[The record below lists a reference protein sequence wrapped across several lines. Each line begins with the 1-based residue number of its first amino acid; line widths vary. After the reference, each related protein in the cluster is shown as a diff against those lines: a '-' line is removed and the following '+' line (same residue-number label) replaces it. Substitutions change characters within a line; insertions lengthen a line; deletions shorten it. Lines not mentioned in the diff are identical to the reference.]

1 MRNLTKRVVVSSHA
15 FSVLWPAGALPPL
28 LEYPPTALWELSRKW
43 DERKVGSHEGA
54 EGGLCLV
61 ATIGKERKTVRGN
74 GFMQVPHTHSTH
86 PSSPFN
92 TFHSKNCVID
102 GEISRGP
109 RDWRIDGDDTSF
121 FFLFFPFSIDFLVVP
136 IVRTLKRDV
145 GSIHRSNGIYPS
157 IRYIS
162 YERTCVRTLV
172 GGKLSLRQIDSSRRD
187 S

>member
-43 DERKVGSHEGA
+43 DERKVGPTR
-54 EGGLCLV
+54 GLKGVCAWSRRSGKRGRPCVETDSCRSPIHTPPTLPPLSIRSIRKIVSSMERYLV
-61 ATIGKERKTVRGN
+61 VLVIGE
-74 GFMQVPHTHSTH
+74 STGM
-86 PSSPFN
+86 
-92 TFHSKNCVID
+92 T
-102 GEISRGP
+102 RL
-109 RDWRIDGDDTSF
+109 SF
-121 FFLFFPFSIDFLVVP
+121 FFFPFSIDFLVVP
-136 IVRTLKRDV
+136 IVRTLKRDA

-162 YERTCVRTLV
+162 YERTCVRRLV
-172 GGKLSLRQIDSSRRD
+172 EGKLSLRQIDSSRRD

>member
-43 DERKVGSHEGA
+43 DERKVGPTR
-54 EGGLCLV
+54 GLKGVCAWSRRSGKRGRPCVETDSCRSPIHTPPTLPPLSIRSIRKIVSSMERYLV
-61 ATIGKERKTVRGN
+61 VLVIGE
-74 GFMQVPHTHSTH
+74 STGM
-86 PSSPFN
+86 
-92 TFHSKNCVID
+92 T
-102 GEISRGP
+102 RL
-109 RDWRIDGDDTSF
+109 SF
-121 FFLFFPFSIDFLVVP
+121 FFFSFLYRFPSRPDRSNVE
-136 IVRTLKRDV
+136 KRDA

>member
-43 DERKVGSHEGA
+43 DERKVGPTRGL

-74 GFMQVPHTHSTH
+74 GFMQVPYTH
-86 PSSPFN
+86 PTHPPSFQYVPFEKLC
-92 TFHSKNCVID
+92 HRWRDIVVLVIGELKGECV
-102 GEISRGP
+102 
-109 RDWRIDGDDTSF
+109 
-121 FFLFFPFSIDFLVVP
+121 FLFFFSFLY
-136 IVRTLKRDV
+136 RFLSR
-145 GSIHRSNGIYPS
+145 SFERSNVTLDPS
-157 IRYIS
+157 IRWNLS
-162 YERTCVRTLV
+162 VDSFSHERTCVRKV
-172 GGKLSLRQIDSSRRD
+172 SLRQIDSSRRD